1 MDPRPL
7 SVLVSG
13 SFGFIG
19 SHVVRN
25 LAAAGHKV
33 IDYDLV
39 PPEDAFPD
47 GCFYLVGDI
56 RTDRLPHQNIDA
68 VVHLAALAGVR
79 PSLDRPFDYLATN
92 VTGTLR
98 ILEHCRV
105 HGIGRFVFASSSSV
119 YGPETPSQTAEYS
132 NDWNQSRPNPVRSI
146 WATVVS

>member
-13 SFGFIG
+13 SSGFIG

-33 IDYDLV
+33 IGYDLV

-56 RTDRLPHQNIDA
+56 RTDRLPHQNIEA

-79 PSLDRPFDYLATN
+79 PRSTVRST
-92 VTGTLR
+92 TLR
-98 ILEHCRV
+98 PTSRAPCGSWSIA
-105 HGIGRFVFASSSSV
+105 ASTGSVATSSPRRRASMARKR
-119 YGPETPSQTAEYS
+119 PSQTAEYS